1 MRVRDPMDQLVDVA
15 DPIKSRVEQ
24 LGIFGLNFDGEL
36 HSVVPDMRIGIGVI
50 VAGQAPGFNSVATGL
65 RVGDVIHSVNRTYV
79 GSLEQLKSAVAQL
92 KPGDAAV
99 LGIERKGQFQY
110 LAFEME

>member
-1 MRVRDPMDQLVDVA
+1 
-15 DPIKSRVEQ
+15 
-24 LGIFGLNFDGEL
+24 
-36 HSVVPDMRIGIGVI
+36 VPDTRIGIGVL
-50 VAGQAPGFNSVATGL
+50 VVGQAPGFNSVATGL
-65 RVGDVIHSVNRTYV
+65 RVGDVIYSLNRASI